1 MSTLK
6 KKDKKKYKLPK
17 VVIILGPTATG
28 KTKLALKLALKFDGE
43 IISADSR
50 QVYREMDI
58 GTGKDLESY
67 QININ
72 GKLKKIKYHLIDV
85 LNPNQKFNVAK
96 YKKLAIKIIKDIL
109 KRGKLPIVVGGTG
122 LYISAIVDNYD
133 IPKIKPDLKVRQKL
147 AKMTVDQ
154 KIKLLKKLDPASLKF
169 VALKN
174 PRRLD
179 RALEVCLAGYKFS
192 ELRQKKAPLFDV
204 LQIGISMPREII
216 NQRINKRVDLMIKN
230 GLVEETK
237 NIIKK
242 FPPLPASSAGRRRTS
257 GKNIAPLETIGYK
270 EIVEYLQ
277 KNVGAQNLVP
287 EEIIE
292 LIKTRTRQFAK
303 RQMTW
308 FKINKNI
315 KWIENIR
322 EAEKFV
328 NEFVS

>member
-192 ELRQKKAPLFDV
+192 ELRQKKAPLFDA
-204 LQIGISMPREII
+204 LQIGIKMERSLI
-216 NQRINKRVDLMIKN
+216 NERINKRVDKMIKK

-237 NIIKK
+237 KIIKK
-242 FPPLPASSAGRRRTS
+242 FPPLRRTS

-270 EIVEYLQ
+270 EIVDYLD
-277 KNVGAQNLVP
+277 KKTTLLEA
-287 EEIIE
+287 IE
-292 LIKTRTRQFAK
+292 LIKIHTHQFAK

-308 FKINKNI
+308 FTRDKNI
-315 KWIENIR
+315 KWIENYK
-322 EAEKFV
+322 EAEKIFK
-328 NEFVS
+328 NELNY